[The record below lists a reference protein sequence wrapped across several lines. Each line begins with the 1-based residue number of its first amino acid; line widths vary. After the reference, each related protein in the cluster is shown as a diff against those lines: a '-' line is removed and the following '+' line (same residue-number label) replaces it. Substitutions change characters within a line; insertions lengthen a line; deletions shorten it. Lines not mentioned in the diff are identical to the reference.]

1 MVDNIIAIFF
11 IVIVGY
17 FAFMAFMI
25 SEEKKNERRGERDEN
40 RK

>member
-17 FAFMAFMI
+17 FAFMTFLI
-25 SEEKKNERRGERDEN
+25 SEEEKKERKGERDEN